1 MIGGNTIVY
10 LKAKESVVNDIG
22 ENIPNLIDY
31 MAIKGWLD
39 LMNQSSERNSLLTE
53 MAESTNIFLC
63 DYVKI
68 DKSIRDLVLVDSDD
82 KTYDILYIDN
92 PMGMNKQLEIYLKYV
107 GE

>member
-1 MIGGNTIVY
+1 MIGSNTIVF
-10 LKAKESVVNDIG
+10 LKAKETVANDIG
-22 ENIPNLIDY
+22 ENVPNLIDY

-39 LMNQSSERNSLLTE
+39 LISQHSERTSLLTE
-53 MAESTNIFLC
+53 MAESTNVFLC

-92 PMGMNKQLEIYLKYV
+92 PMGMNRHLEIYLKYI